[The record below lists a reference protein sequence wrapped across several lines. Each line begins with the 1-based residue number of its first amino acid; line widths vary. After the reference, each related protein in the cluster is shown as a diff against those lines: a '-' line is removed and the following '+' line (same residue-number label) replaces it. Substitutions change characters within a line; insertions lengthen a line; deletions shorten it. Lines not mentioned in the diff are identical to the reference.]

1 MKRATLILFLTIYPA
16 ILFCQP
22 GVYYHLC
29 FRLYDTSYTE
39 VDTSEITDS
48 YNFRFVHF
56 KHNKCEGIGF
66 LTDESPQFHCLIS
79 SIDYCVFNS
88 VLQIVKN
95 QEDTMRVFFRYRSFN
110 VVDRDYYVNNIVFLK
125 GNYILKKPPDDSDW
139 QGIIG
144 RGSNIK
150 KINGSIEKY
159 RRRIFYCQLFAL
171 RRKSFFA
178 KKIISDNSKT
188 EN

>member
-125 GNYILKKPPDDSDW
+125 GNYILKKPLQLEDSKDLERSSRSLKT
-139 QGIIG
+139 I
-144 RGSNIK
+144 RGGLK
-150 KINGSIEKY
+150 RYK
-159 RRRIFYCQLFAL
+159 RQIFYSKMIAL
-171 RRKSFFA
+171 RKRSCFA
-178 KKIISDNSKT
+178 KEIISKR
-188 EN
+188 